1 MYFVVFASD
10 KPGHECVRT
19 QTRPAHRRYLRNP
32 GAHRVVIRFGG
43 PTLTT
48 DGQRMNGTLLVVE
61 AQRIE
66 DVLAFVDADPYA
78 RAELFESVVVR
89 PWEWGLGAPVVH
101 GS

>member
-10 KPGHECVRT
+10 KPGHERVRA
-19 QTRPAHRRYLRNP
+19 QIRSAHRQYLRNP
-32 GAHRVVIRFGG
+32 GAHCVVIHFGG

-48 DGQRMNGTLLVVE
+48 DGQQMNGTLLVVE

-66 DVLAFVDADPYA
+66 DVVAFVDDDPYA

-89 PWEWGLGAPVVH
+89 PWEWGLGAPVAH